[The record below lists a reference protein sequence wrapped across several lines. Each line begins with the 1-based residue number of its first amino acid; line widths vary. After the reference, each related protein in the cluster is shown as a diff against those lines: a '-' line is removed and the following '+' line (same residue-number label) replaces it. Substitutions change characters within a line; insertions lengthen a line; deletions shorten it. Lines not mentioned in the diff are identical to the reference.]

1 MNIIKENATE
11 KIKGVVNIYEDNKL
25 IMQKHNLIVADGR
38 KFIKDIFESLAF
50 AKLSENTESS
60 IITAIGD
67 SENTY
72 KNYKFYKICFGETG
86 KNIIATTPELKL
98 EDLVRD
104 DNVEFRYL
112 YNSGDTSKTASVWS
126 HMTDRYFKIA
136 LEFSGTII
144 SQKSISE
151 IYITIAEYEDGF
163 DENKL
168 NEKLFSRVVFDP
180 RVVSAGSSYK
190 IEYYIYF

>member
-50 AKLSENTESS
+50 VKLSDGTDSS
-60 IITAIGD
+60 IITTIGE

-72 KNYKFYKICFGETG
+72 KDYKFYKICFGETG

-104 DNVEFRYL
+104 DSIEYRYL
-112 YNSGDTSKTASVWS
+112 Y
-126 HMTDRYFKIA
+126 Y
-136 LEFSGTII
+136 
-144 SQKSISE
+144 
-151 IYITIAEYEDGF
+151 
-163 DENKL
+163 
-168 NEKLFSRVVFDP
+168 
-180 RVVSAGSSYK
+180 
-190 IEYYIYF
+190 